1 MSLRDDALEL
11 HRLHKGKLEV
21 KSKVP
26 VENIA
31 QLSLAY
37 TPGVAEPCK
46 EIALD
51 KELVYEY
58 TNRGNLVAVVTDG
71 TAVLGLGDIGP
82 EAGLPVMEGKCV
94 LFKRFANIDAFP
106 ILLNTQDVEKII
118 QTVKIIAPS
127 FGGINLEDIS
137 SPRCFE
143 IERRLKEELD
153 IPVFHDDQHGT
164 AVVVLSAILN
174 ALRFV
179 GKSIS
184 ECTVV
189 VNGAGAAGTAVSKL
203 IMKAGAKNLLMVDR
217 YGILVPGHE
226 KNNPSQEIMAHV
238 TNLEG
243 KTGGLTEALQGADVF
258 IGVSAGLIADRQ
270 MISGMNKDAIVF
282 AMANP
287 VPEIYPEEAKAG
299 GARVV
304 GTGRSDYPNQVN
316 NSLCFPGIFRG
327 ALDSNATQINEEMK
341 LAAAHALANLIDQ
354 KDLRDDY
361 IIVGPFDPRICGAI
375 AKAVAE
381 AARQTGVVR
390 KTAK

>member
-1 MSLRDDALEL
+1 MSLREDALEL
-11 HRLHKGKLEV
+11 HRKHRGKLEV
-21 KSKVP
+21 QSKVP

-51 KELVYEY
+51 KELVYHY
-58 TNRGNLVAVVTDG
+58 TNKGNLVAVITDG

-94 LFKRFANIDAFP
+94 LFKRFAGIDAVP
-106 ILLNTQDVEKII
+106 ILLHSKDVDEIV

-143 IERRLKEELD
+143 IERRLKECLD

-164 AVVVLSAILN
+164 AVVVLSAVIN

-179 GKSIS
+179 HKPLS

-189 VNGAGAAGTAVSKL
+189 VNGAGAAGTAVSNL
-203 IMKAGAKNLLMVDR
+203 ILKAGAKNLLMVDR
-217 YGILVPGHE
+217 HGILIPGHE
-226 KNNPSQEIMAHV
+226 KNNVSQEKMAQI
-238 TNLEG
+238 TNKEK
-243 KTGGLTEALQGADVF
+243 KTGDLREALKGADVF
-258 IGVSAGLIADRQ
+258 IGVSAGNIADRT
-270 MISGMNKDAIVF
+270 MIANMNSDAIVF

-287 VPEIYPEEAKAG
+287 TPEIFPDEAKAG

-304 GTGRSDYPNQVN
+304 GTGRSDFANQVN

-327 ALDSNATQINEEMK
+327 ALDANATQINEEMK
-341 LAAAHALANLIDQ
+341 LAAAFALANLIEER
-354 KDLRDDY
+354 DLREDY

-375 AKAVAE
+375 ATAVAD
-381 AARQTGVVR
+381 AARLSGVVR
-390 KTAK
+390 KTAQ

>member
-1 MSLRDDALEL
+1 MNITSCFYSAKSHGNVILLSPLQFLLEEGRSEGFVEIFVDIQKKEGCFMSLRDDALEL
-11 HRLHKGKLEV
+11 HRLNKGKLEV

-51 KELVYEY
+51 KEMVYEY

-82 EAGLPVMEGKCV
+82 EAGLPVMEGKCI

-106 ILLNTQDVEKII
+106 ILLNTKDVEEIV

-143 IERRLKEELD
+143 IERRLKSELD

-179 GKSIS
+179 GKSLNQ
-184 ECTVV
+184 CTVV

-203 IMKAGAKNLLMVDR
+203 IMKAGAKNLLIVDR
-217 YGILVPGHE
+217 YGILVPGHG
-226 KNNPSQEIMAHV
+226 KNNPSQEEMAHI

-258 IGVSAGLIADRQ
+258 IGVSAGLIADRH

-282 AMANP
+282 AMAMP
-287 VPEIYPEEAKAG
+287 IPESYPEEAKAG

-304 GTGRSDYPNQVN
+304 GTGRSEYPNQVN
-316 NSLCFPGIFRG
+316 NS
-327 ALDSNATQINEEMK
+327 
-341 LAAAHALANLIDQ
+341 
-354 KDLRDDY
+354 
-361 IIVGPFDPRICGAI
+361 
-375 AKAVAE
+375 
-381 AARQTGVVR
+381 
-390 KTAK
+390 

>member
-1 MSLRDDALEL
+1 MSLREDALEL
-11 HRLHKGKLEV
+11 HRKYKGKLEV
-21 KSKVP
+21 QSKVP

-51 KELVYEY
+51 KELVYHY
-58 TNRGNLVAVVTDG
+58 TNKGNLVAVITDG

-94 LFKRFANIDAFP
+94 LFKRFAGIDAVP
-106 ILLNTQDVEKII
+106 ILLNSKDVDEIV

-143 IERRLKEELD
+143 IERRLKECLD

-164 AVVVLSAILN
+164 AVVVLSAVIN

-179 GKSIS
+179 QKPLS

-189 VNGAGAAGTAVSKL
+189 VNGAGAAGTAVSNL
-203 IMKAGAKNLLMVDR
+203 ILKAGAKNLLMVDR
-217 YGILVPGHE
+217 HGILIPGHE
-226 KNNPSQEIMAHV
+226 KNNVSQEKMAQI
-238 TNLEG
+238 TNKEK
-243 KTGGLTEALQGADVF
+243 KTGDLREALKGADVF
-258 IGVSAGLIADRQ
+258 IGVSAGNIADRT
-270 MISGMNKDAIVF
+270 MIANMNSDAIVF

-287 VPEIYPEEAKAG
+287 TPEIFPDEAKAG

-304 GTGRSDYPNQVN
+304 GTGRSDFANQVN

-327 ALDSNATQINEEMK
+327 ALDANATQINEEMK
-341 LAAAHALANLIDQ
+341 LAAAFALANLIEEI
-354 KDLRDDY
+354 DLREDY

-375 AKAVAE
+375 ATAVAD
-381 AARQTGVVR
+381 AARLSGVVR
-390 KTAK
+390 KTAQ

>member
-1 MSLRDDALEL
+1 MSLREDALEL
-11 HRLHKGKLEV
+11 HRKHRGKLEV
-21 KSKVP
+21 QSKVP

-46 EIALD
+46 EIAID
-51 KELVYEY
+51 KELVYHY
-58 TNRGNLVAVVTDG
+58 TNKGNLVAVITDG

-94 LFKRFANIDAFP
+94 LFKRFAGIDAVP
-106 ILLNTQDVEKII
+106 ILLHSKDVDEIV

-143 IERRLKEELD
+143 IERRLKECLD

-164 AVVVLSAILN
+164 AVVVLSAVIN

-179 GKSIS
+179 HKPLS

-189 VNGAGAAGTAVSKL
+189 VNGAGAAGTAVSNL
-203 IMKAGAKNLLMVDR
+203 ILKAGAKNLLMVDR
-217 YGILVPGHE
+217 HGILIPGHE
-226 KNNPSQEIMAHV
+226 KNNVSQEKMAQI
-238 TNLEG
+238 TNKEK
-243 KTGGLTEALQGADVF
+243 KTGDLREALKGADVF
-258 IGVSAGLIADRQ
+258 IGVSAGNIADRT
-270 MISGMNKDAIVF
+270 MIANMNSDAIVF

-287 VPEIYPEEAKAG
+287 TPEIYPDEAKAG

-304 GTGRSDYPNQVN
+304 GTGRSDFANQVN

-327 ALDSNATQINEEMK
+327 ALDANATQINEEMK
-341 LAAAHALANLIDQ
+341 LAAAFALANLIEER
-354 KDLRDDY
+354 DLREDY

-375 AKAVAE
+375 ATAVAD
-381 AARQTGVVR
+381 AARLSGVVR
-390 KTAK
+390 KTAQ